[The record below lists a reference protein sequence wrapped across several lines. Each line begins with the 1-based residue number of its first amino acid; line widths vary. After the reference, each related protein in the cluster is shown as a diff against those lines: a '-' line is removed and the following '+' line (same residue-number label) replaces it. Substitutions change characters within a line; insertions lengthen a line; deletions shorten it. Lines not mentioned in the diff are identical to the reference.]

1 MKFENVFYL
10 DRCDKPVKFQVL
22 NLLKDNDKSFCPPL
36 SKRTFFDSKF
46 ITQTDKDTNIIR
58 YYRWLLDS
66 SCILVKNEKDA
77 VIGFVAYTVD
87 KECLYIKNILV
98 DEKYRNRGIASKL
111 YSMIL
116 EVNRKVRIRT
126 WSTNLVNIRL
136 LKKNGFTIEEVIK
149 DDRGEGI
156 DTIFFVREK
165 SS

>member
-1 MKFENVFYL
+1 MI
-10 DRCDKPVKFQVL
+10 
-22 NLLKDNDKSFCPPL
+22 LKLIAKNKLIKTPIL
-36 SKRTFFDSKF
+36 YG
-46 ITQTDKDTNIIR
+46 

-66 SCILVKNEKDA
+66 SCILVKNEKEV
-77 VIGFVAYTVD
+77 VIGFVVYTVD
-87 KECLYIKNILV
+87 KECLYIKNIFV
-98 DEKYRNRGIASKL
+98 DEKYRNRGIAFLKL